1 MADKTRPAISL
12 YIPVL
17 LILCLILTST
27 SDAIQPAYIKGSI
40 SSSYNNSLIP
50 GAGITTTTGV
60 STYTT
65 ARKFS
70 FVVPPDIYRIIFS
83 APGYK
88 SNFISGIPANP
99 GQTTNIDILLSP
111 ASTVTGYLKGKI
123 TDKTSGKPIKNAYV
137 MSNLGG
143 ISVTDEDGLFN
154 MATPSGVNSLTV
166 CADDFE
172 SAIPAPTQILPI
184 ITTTMNVQL
193 APHNND
199 EVIITGTIT
208 DQCTGAIITD
218 ADIICLNGKVDSA
231 KDGTFTIKAPS
242 GLTTVIV
249 SASGYQFSYKSL
261 KTLPL
266 SMANELDFTLVPN
279 KNNFGLIKGLIT
291 DSLTGNPISD
301 VELTTDTGEI
311 SFSNIIGQYKVYAP
325 ICSSNITAS
334 KTGYADLVIPAT
346 FLYGISVTID
356 INLDPLATLSGEITD
371 GMDGHK
377 VKGAQVT
384 IDDTLL
390 TSGDTDNEG
399 SYTLK
404 NISPGTYTLS
414 VSHACYGQAE
424 APVSVDIGDDLQQ
437 DLVLTPSSTG
447 MLSGYVYDRFSG
459 NPVADA
465 TIQADHGATTTTD
478 SSGCYTI
485 TLPAECS
492 TNISYTAEG
501 YITST
506 HYNFEAD
513 SSIPKEVDVRLTYC
527 PILFS
532 LSGTSGTR
540 ASKLSMLETFRNYRN
555 LILVNNNPLKK
566 HVLAYYKNAFEITSI
581 LKNNPDLLNQ
591 SRNILSSVYSV
602 LITHKNT
609 EKTGIPDNLI
619 KESSAFINC
628 LIEKASSR
636 SCKNDLGL
644 LIIDLKNKAS
654 LQSIL

>member
-1 MADKTRPAISL
+1 MADKTRPAIIL
-12 YIPVL
+12 YIPVF
-17 LILCLILTST
+17 LIICLILTST
-27 SDAIQPAYIKGSI
+27 SYAIQPAFIKGTI
-40 SSSYNNSLIP
+40 HDAFRNSLIP
-50 GAGITTTTGV
+50 GTAITTTTGV
-60 STYTT
+60 STFTT
-65 ARKFS
+65 AGTFS
-70 FVVPPDIYRIIFS
+70 LRVPPDIYRIIFS

-99 GQTTNIDILLSP
+99 GQTTNIDILLIPS
-111 ASTVTGYLKGKI
+111 STVTGYIKGKI
-123 TDKTSGKPIKNAYV
+123 TGKTSGKPIKNAYV

-166 CADDFE
+166 CAEDFE
-172 SAIPAPTQILPI
+172 SAISSSTQILPI
-184 ITTTMNVQL
+184 ITTIMNVQL

-218 ADIICLNGKVDSA
+218 ADIICLNAKVDSA

-242 GLTTVIV
+242 GLTTIFV

-266 SMANELDFTLVPN
+266 SMANELDFTLTPN
-279 KNNFGLIKGLIT
+279 KNNFGLVKGIIT
-291 DSLTGNPISD
+291 DSITGNPISD

-311 SFSNIIGQYKVYAP
+311 SFSNIIGEYKVYAS
-325 ICSSNITAS
+325 ICSSNITAA
-334 KTGYADLVIPAT
+334 KIGYSDFVIPAT

-356 INLDPLATLSGEITD
+356 INLDPLATISGEITD
-371 GMDGHK
+371 GIDGHK
-377 VKGAQVT
+377 IKGAQVS

-390 TSGDTDNEG
+390 TSGDTDIDG
-399 SYTLK
+399 TYTLE

-414 VSHACYGQAE
+414 VSHECYGQAA
-424 APVSVDIGDDLQQ
+424 APVSVDTGDYLQQ
-437 DLVLTPSSTG
+437 DIVITPSSTG
-447 MLSGYVYDRFSG
+447 ILKGHVYDRFSG

-465 TIQADHGATTTTD
+465 TVKADHGATTTTD
-478 SSGCYTI
+478 SSGYYTI

-492 TNISYTAEG
+492 TNISYKAEG

-532 LSGTSGTR
+532 LSETTRTS
-540 ASKLSMLETFRNYRN
+540 ASKLSMLEAFRNYRN

-581 LKNNPDLLNQ
+581 LKNNPELLNQ
-591 SRNILSSVYSV
+591 SRNILSNVYSA
-602 LITHKNT
+602 LISHKNT
-609 EKTGIPDNLI
+609 GKTGISDNLI
-619 KESSAFINC
+619 KESCAFINR
-628 LIEKASSR
+628 LIEKTSSR

-644 LIIDLKNKAS
+644 LIVDLKNTAV
-654 LQSIL
+654 LQSIF